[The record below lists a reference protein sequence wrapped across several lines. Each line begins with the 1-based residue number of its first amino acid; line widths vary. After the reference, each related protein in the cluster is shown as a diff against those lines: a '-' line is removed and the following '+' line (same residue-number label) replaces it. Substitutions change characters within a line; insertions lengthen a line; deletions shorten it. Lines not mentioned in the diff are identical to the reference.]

1 MKKKLLLPLFTLS
14 MVFCGLNPL
23 RAQDK
28 LDSLFNGADTTLIL
42 DSLLADFDNYLDS
55 LSKRKSMFF
64 IGIGA
69 GTGNFSFDDKNSVYT
84 SSEKKLIVSPSIGYF
99 HKSGLGI
106 SSTAY
111 GMSSDGKFS
120 FYQLSLAP
128 SFDIIK
134 RSFSTGISY
143 AHYFTK
149 DSLSFYTTPIK
160 DELYAYF
167 SYKKWWVRPTISFS
181 YGWGSKTDYEEQK
194 MRIWSRQLRQLQQ
207 YYVTI
212 ENVETVK
219 DISLTAS
226 VRKDFDWYD
235 VFGKDDNIT
244 FTPVIMANA
253 GTQQFGFNTS
263 YSYTFNPVRV
273 NSLPSNSSASDQT
286 QFQLQSVSTILRT
299 SYMKGKFLLQPQV
312 LFDYYLLPTETNPF
326 NAVFSVNLSLAF

>member
-1 MKKKLLLPLFTLS
+1 MKKTLLLPLFALILAFS
-14 MVFCGLNPL
+14 GPGALK
-23 RAQDK
+23 AQDK
-28 LDSLFNGADTTLIL
+28 LDSLFKDGDTTRSL
-42 DSLLADFDNYLDS
+42 DSLLADFDTYLDS
-55 LSKRKSMFF
+55 LSKRRSMFF
-64 IGIGA
+64 VGIGA
-69 GTGNFSFDDKNSVYT
+69 GTGSFSFDDKNSVYT
-84 SSEKKLIVSPSIGYF
+84 TSEKKLIVSPSIGYF

-120 FYQLSLAP
+120 FYQLSVSP
-128 SFDIIK
+128 SFDVIK
-134 RSFSTGISY
+134 RAFSTGISY

-149 DSLSFYTTPIK
+149 DSLGFYTTPIK

-181 YGWGSKTDYEEQK
+181 YGWGSKKDYEEQK
-194 MRIWSRQLRQLQQ
+194 MRIWSRQLRQLQR

-219 DISLTAS
+219 DLSLTAS

-244 FTPVIMANA
+244 FTPVLMANA

-273 NSLPSNSSASDQT
+273 NSLPSNSSASDET
-286 QFQLQSVSTILRT
+286 QFQLQSVSAILRT

-326 NAVFSVNLSLAF
+326 NTVFSLNLSLAF

>member
-1 MKKKLLLPLFTLS
+1 MKKRIALPLLALCFLLGAS
-14 MVFCGLNPL
+14 PL
-23 RAQDK
+23 KAQDK
-28 LDSLFNGADTTLIL
+28 LDSLFLGGDTTAIL

-64 IGIGA
+64 IGVGA
-69 GTGNFSFDDKNSVYT
+69 GTGSFSFDEKNSVYT
-84 SSEKKLIVSPSIGYF
+84 NSEKKLIISPSLGYF

-111 GMSSDGKFS
+111 GMSNDGKFS
-120 FYQLSLAP
+120 FYQLAVSP
-128 SFDIIK
+128 SFDVIK

-149 DSLSFYTTPIK
+149 DSLNFYTTPIR

-167 SYKKWWVRPTISFS
+167 SYKKWWVRPTISVS
-181 YGWGSKTDYEEQK
+181 YGWGSTKSYEEQK
-194 MRIWSRQLRQLQQ
+194 FRIWSRQLNQLQR
-207 YYVTI
+207 YSVTV
-212 ENVETVK
+212 ENVETVR
-219 DISLTAS
+219 DISVTAS

-244 FTPVIMANA
+244 FTPVLLANA

-286 QFQLQSVSTILRT
+286 QFQLQSVSAIIRT

-312 LFDYYLLPTETNPF
+312 LFDYYLLPTESNPF
-326 NAVFSVNLSLAF
+326 NTVFSINFSLAF